1 MMVKMPAKPNERQY
15 RAMPVMVR
23 ALGADDG
30 KREKRFDTEYYVEG
44 YASTFNDPYVLF
56 EDYDGNE
63 YREIIAPTAF
73 ADADMTDVIMQFD
86 HSGKVL
92 ARMSNGT
99 LIVEPDEH
107 GLFVAADLS
116 GSQAARD
123 LYEEI
128 INGLITRMSWAFMIA
143 ADEYDRE
150 TRTTTITRV
159 KKVYD
164 VSAVSLPADPNTEIS
179 ARNLLDGV
187 IEQSRKEFARRKGA
201 LLRAK
206 ACLAITN
213 AKKGN

>member
-1 MMVKMPAKPNERQY
+1 MPAKPNERQY

-44 YASTFNDPYVLF
+44 YASTFDDPYVLF
-56 EDYDGNE
+56 EDFDGNE

-116 GSQAARD
+116 GSQASRD

-128 INGLITRMSWAFMIA
+128 TNGLVTRMSWAFMIA

-179 ARNLLDGV
+179 ARNLLNGV

>member
-1 MMVKMPAKPNERQY
+1 MVVKMPTKPNERQY

-23 ALGADDG
+23 SLGADDG
-30 KREKRFDTEYYVEG
+30 KREKRFDSEYYVEG
-44 YASTFNDPYVLF
+44 YASTFDDPYVLF
-56 EDYDGNE
+56 EDFDGNE

-73 ADADMTDVIMQFD
+73 ADADMSDVIMQFD

-116 GSQAARD
+116 VSRAARD

-128 INGLITRMSWAFMIA
+128 TNGLITSMSWAFMIA

-159 KKVYD
+159 TKVYD

-179 ARNLLDGV
+179 ARNLLNGV

>member
-1 MMVKMPAKPNERQY
+1 MPAKPNERQY

-44 YASTFNDPYVLF
+44 YASTFDDPYVLF
-56 EDYDGNE
+56 EDFDGNE

-116 GSQAARD
+116 GSQASRD

-128 INGLITRMSWAFMIA
+128 TNGLVTRMSWAFMIA

-179 ARNLLDGV
+179 ARNLLNGV
-187 IEQSRKEFARRKGA
+187 IEQSRKELARRKGA

>member
-1 MMVKMPAKPNERQY
+1 
-15 RAMPVMVR
+15 MVR
-23 ALGADDG
+23 SLGADDG

-44 YASTFNDPYVLF
+44 YASTFDDPYVLF
-56 EDYDGNE
+56 EDFNGNE

-116 GSQAARD
+116 GSQTARD

-128 INGLITRMSWAFMIA
+128 TNGLVTRMSWAFMIA

-179 ARNLLDGV
+179 ARNLLSGV

>member
-1 MMVKMPAKPNERQY
+1 MPAKPNERQY

-23 ALGADDG
+23 ALGADG
-30 KREKRFDTEYYVEG
+30 RKREKRFDTEYYVEG
-44 YASTFNDPYVLF
+44 YASTFDDPYVLF
-56 EDYDGNE
+56 EDFDGNE

-107 GLFVAADLS
+107 GLFIAADLS

-128 INGLITRMSWAFMIA
+128 TNGLVTRMSWCFIIA

-179 ARNLLDGV
+179 ARNLLNGV

>member
-1 MMVKMPAKPNERQY
+1 
-15 RAMPVMVR
+15 MPVMVR

-44 YASTFNDPYVLF
+44 YASTFDDPYVLF
-56 EDYDGNE
+56 EDFDGNE

-116 GSQAARD
+116 GSQASRD

-128 INGLITRMSWAFMIA
+128 TNGLVTRMSWAFMIA

-179 ARNLLDGV
+179 ARNLLNGV
-187 IEQSRKEFARRKGA
+187 IEQSRKELARRKGA

>member
-1 MMVKMPAKPNERQY
+1 MPAKPNERQY

-23 ALGADDG
+23 SLGTDDG

-44 YASTFNDPYVLF
+44 YASTFDDPYVLF
-56 EDYDGNE
+56 EDFDGNE

-128 INGLITRMSWAFMIA
+128 TNGLITRMSWVFMIA

-179 ARNLLDGV
+179 ARNLLNGV

>member
-1 MMVKMPAKPNERQY
+1 MPAKPNERQY

-44 YASTFNDPYVLF
+44 YASTFDDPYVLF
-56 EDYDGNE
+56 EDFDGNE

-128 INGLITRMSWAFMIA
+128 INGLVTRMSWAFMIA

-179 ARNLLDGV
+179 ARNLLNGV

>member
-1 MMVKMPAKPNERQY
+1 MVVKMPAKPNERQY

-44 YASTFNDPYVLF
+44 YASTFDDPYVLF
-56 EDYDGNE
+56 EDFDGNE

-116 GSQAARD
+116 GSQASRD

-128 INGLITRMSWAFMIA
+128 TNGLVTRMSWAFMIA

-179 ARNLLDGV
+179 ARNLLNGV
-187 IEQSRKEFARRKGA
+187 IEQSRKELARRKGA

>member
-1 MMVKMPAKPNERQY
+1 MVKMPAKPNERQY
-15 RAMPVMVR
+15 RVMPVMVR
-23 ALGADDG
+23 WIGADDG

-44 YASTFNDPYVLF
+44 YASTFNDPYVLY
-56 EDYDGNE
+56 EDFDGNE

-86 HSGKVL
+86 HFGRVL

-107 GLFVAADLS
+107 GLFIAADLS
-116 GSQAARD
+116 GSHAARD

-128 INGLITRMSWAFMIA
+128 TNGLVTCMSWSFMIA
-143 ADEYDRE
+143 AKEYDRE

-179 ARNLLDGV
+179 ARNLLNGV

>member
-1 MMVKMPAKPNERQY
+1 MVVKMPAKPNERQY

-23 ALGADDG
+23 SLGADDG
-30 KREKRFDTEYYVEG
+30 KREKRFDSEYYVEG
-44 YASTFNDPYVLF
+44 YASTFDDPYVLF
-56 EDYDGNE
+56 EDFDGNE

-116 GSQAARD
+116 RSQAARD

-128 INGLITRMSWAFMIA
+128 TNGLITRMSWAFMIA

-179 ARNLLDGV
+179 ARNLLNGV

>member
-1 MMVKMPAKPNERQY
+1 MPAKPNERQY

-23 ALGADDG
+23 SLGADDG

-44 YASTFNDPYVLF
+44 YASTFDDPYVLF
-56 EDYDGNE
+56 EDFNGNE

-116 GSQAARD
+116 GSQTARD

-128 INGLITRMSWAFMIA
+128 TNGLVTRMSWAFMIA

-179 ARNLLDGV
+179 ARNLLSGV

>member
-1 MMVKMPAKPNERQY
+1 
-15 RAMPVMVR
+15 MVR

-44 YASTFNDPYVLF
+44 YASTFDDPYVLF
-56 EDYDGNE
+56 EDFDGNE

-116 GSQAARD
+116 GSQASRD

-128 INGLITRMSWAFMIA
+128 TNGLVTRMSWAFMIA

-179 ARNLLDGV
+179 ARNLLNGV
-187 IEQSRKEFARRKGA
+187 IEQSRKELARRKGA

>member
-1 MMVKMPAKPNERQY
+1 MPAKPNERQY

-44 YASTFNDPYVLF
+44 YASTFDDPYVLF
-56 EDYDGNE
+56 EDFDGNE

-128 INGLITRMSWAFMIA
+128 ANGLVTRMSWAFMIA

-179 ARNLLDGV
+179 ARNLLNGV
-187 IEQSRKEFARRKGA
+187 IEQSRKELARRKGA

>member
-1 MMVKMPAKPNERQY
+1 
-15 RAMPVMVR
+15 MPVMVR

-44 YASTFNDPYVLF
+44 YASTFDDPYVLF
-56 EDYDGNE
+56 EDFDGNE

-73 ADADMTDVIMQFD
+73 DDADMTDVIMQFD

-116 GSQAARD
+116 GSRAARD

-128 INGLITRMSWAFMIA
+128 TNGLITRMSWAFMIA

>member
-1 MMVKMPAKPNERQY
+1 MKMPAKPNERQY
-15 RAMPVMVR
+15 RSMPVMLR
-23 ALGADDG
+23 KLGADDG
-30 KREKRFDTEYYVEG
+30 KREKRFDTEYYIEG
-44 YASTFNDPYVLF
+44 YASTFDDPYVLF
-56 EDYDGNE
+56 EDFDGNE

-116 GSQAARD
+116 SSQAARD

-128 INGLITRMSWAFMIA
+128 TNGLITRMSWAFMIA

>member
-1 MMVKMPAKPNERQY
+1 MPAKPNERQY

-23 ALGADDG
+23 SLGADDG

-44 YASTFNDPYVLF
+44 YASTFDDPYVLF
-56 EDYDGNE
+56 EDFDGNE

-128 INGLITRMSWAFMIA
+128 TNRLITRMSWAFMIA

>member
-1 MMVKMPAKPNERQY
+1 
-15 RAMPVMVR
+15 MPVMVR